1 MIRQKINLDN
11 QNDGISDVSFDAQ
24 DYWTGRLGARL
35 KGRYLV
41 NNTPVEPYLRA
52 NAWRT
57 FGGNDTVTYDGVD
70 RIKSDHKASTADLG
84 VGVVARLSSSVSVY
98 LAADYTTNLD
108 GNALEGVSGNAGVR
122 MSW

>member
-1 MIRQKINLDN
+1 
-11 QNDGISDVSFDAQ
+11 
-24 DYWTGRLGARL
+24 
-35 KGRYLV
+35 
-41 NNTPVEPYLRA
+41 
-52 NAWRT
+52 
-57 FGGNDTVTYDGVD
+57 
-70 RIKSDHKASTADLG
+70 